1 MNRRRAVLAIVRKD
15 VRAIFANLQVWLP
28 MLIVPVVLGILVP
41 GGITWGILR
50 FGEGNSEM
58 QDIMRLLDQ
67 LPAGNLLDSIA
78 RFDGIRQQAVF
89 FMANYLLA
97 PFFLLIPVMAAS
109 TISADSFAGE
119 KERGTLESLLFSP
132 ISVDVL
138 FIGKVLASFLP
149 AIGLA
154 WGTFLLTVITVNAIA
169 WPWMGQVFF
178 PTLNWLPLMLLVIP
192 LLSLATIFLTVFV
205 SARVRTFQAAYQLG
219 GIVSLP
225 VIGLVVGQ
233 LTGVLFLSMT
243 VIILIAA
250 ALLVLNVILLFM
262 LRGFLDRP
270 ALFESQ
276 VQ

>member
-1 MNRRRAVLAIVRKD
+1 M
-15 VRAIFANLQVWLP
+15 
-28 MLIVPVVLGILVP
+28 
-41 GGITWGILR
+41 
-50 FGEGNSEM
+50 
-58 QDIMRLLDQ
+58 
-67 LPAGNLLDSIA
+67 
-78 RFDGIRQQAVF
+78 
-89 FMANYLLA
+89 
-97 PFFLLIPVMAAS
+97 
-109 TISADSFAGE
+109 
-119 KERGTLESLLFSP
+119 
-132 ISVDVL
+132 
-138 FIGKVLASFLP
+138 
-149 AIGLA
+149 
-154 WGTFLLTVITVNAIA
+154 
-169 WPWMGQVFF
+169 FF

-250 ALLVLNVILLFM
+250 ALLMLNVILLFM

>member
-1 MNRRRAVLAIVRKD
+1 MNRRRAVLAIARKD
-15 VRAIFANLQVWLP
+15 VRAIFANVQVWLP
-28 MLIVPVVLGILVP
+28 MLIVPFILGIAIP
-41 GGITWGILR
+41 GGIIWAVFR
-50 FGEGNSEM
+50 FGEGSSDL
-58 QDIMRLLDQ
+58 QDILRLLEQ
-67 LPAGNLLDSIA
+67 LPAGGLLDSLSQ
-78 RFDGIRQQAVF
+78 FDSLVQQAAF
-89 FMANYLLA
+89 FLANYLLA

-149 AIGLA
+149 AIGLT
-154 WGTFLLTVITVNAIA
+154 WLTFLLTVINVNAVG
-169 WPWMGQVFF
+169 WSGMGGLFF

-192 LLSLATIFLTVFV
+192 LLSLATIFLNVFI

-219 GIVSLP
+219 GIVILP
-225 VIGLVVGQ
+225 VMGLVIGQ
-233 LTGVLFLSMT
+233 VTGILFLSTT
-243 VIILIAA
+243 VIILIAVG
-250 ALLVLNVILLFM
+250 LVILNVIMLLM
-262 LRGFLDRP
+262 LRSFLDRP